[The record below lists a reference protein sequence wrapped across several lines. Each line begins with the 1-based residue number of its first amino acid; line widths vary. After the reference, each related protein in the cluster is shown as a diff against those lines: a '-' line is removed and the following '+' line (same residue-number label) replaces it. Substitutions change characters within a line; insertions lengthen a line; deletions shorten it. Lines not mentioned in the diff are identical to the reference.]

1 MLKINRLEAT
11 KVHEYIPIDITFN
24 ENLTFLTGSNGNGKT
39 TALKLISA
47 ILQPNFDLLSEIKF
61 ETATVSCMV
70 GKSDVKIKL
79 VKYHE
84 HRTIKWEIKSGK
96 AKLKKGEFKLYP
108 IYLEYDYSYEERQSL
123 RESVISEFIG
133 TEFHSIIDSYGNPIL
148 LGIDRKILGKLTDY
162 SNENR
167 RIHGFR
173 RSNTKKQSESFLY
186 AQRVVID
193 YVGSNADSKR
203 DLVENL
209 KSNIYRTLFKYV
221 KHSDLNKGLGKLSD
235 EELLKKRK
243 STLSA
248 VNKLEIGDII
258 TKEVNDYFDNISNL
272 SIEIDNAKN
281 DGQRNDLLREW
292 WANRPHLKRIE
303 KVSEYAQAYQ
313 EKIEELDFPLNE
325 ITRICNL
332 FFKESN
338 KSLQIS
344 ANGRIRLSIDNE
356 EKNTVS
362 LSSGE
367 MQLVVIIIHLVFGE
381 HQNQQSIFV
390 IDEPEL
396 SLHIS
401 WQEKFVDAI
410 LEASPGTQ
418 FILATH
424 SPAIVSKLEFEDKC
438 VALKNL

>member
-1 MLKINRLEAT
+1 MLKITHLEAT

-24 ENLTFLTGSNGNGKT
+24 EDLTVLTGSNGNGKT

-47 ILQPNFDLLSEIKF
+47 ILQPNFDLLSEIQF
-61 ETATVSCMV
+61 ETATVKCKV
-70 GKSDVKIKL
+70 GKSNVVIKL
-79 VKYHE
+79 SKYHE
-84 HRTIKWEIKSGK
+84 HRTIKWEIKEGK
-96 AKLKKGEFKLYP
+96 LELRNGEFKLYP

-123 RESVISEFIG
+123 RESIISEFIS

-148 LGIDRKILGKLTDY
+148 LGIDRKILGKLSDY
-162 SNENR
+162 SNDKR
-167 RIHGFR
+167 RIHRFSKAEGNR
-173 RSNTKKQSESFLY
+173 QSESFIY
-186 AQRVVID
+186 AQRVVME
-193 YVGSNADSKR
+193 YVGSNADAKKE
-203 DLVENL
+203 LVENL
-209 KSNIYRTLFKYV
+209 KSNIYRSLFKYV
-221 KHSDLNKGLGKLSD
+221 KHSDLKKGLGKLSK
-235 EELLKKRK
+235 EELSKKRN

-248 VNKLEIGDII
+248 VNKLEIGNII

-272 SIEIDNAKN
+272 GTKLDNA
-281 DGQRNDLLREW
+281 DDSIRNDLLREW

-303 KVSEYAQAYQ
+303 KVSEYAQSYQ
-313 EKIEELDFPLNE
+313 EKIEELDYPLNE

-424 SPAIVSKLEFEDKC
+424 SPAIVSKLEFEEKC